1 MLSIGVA
8 GSSRDFETQHT
19 IDDKERILGVNF
31 VHSAQGNGLEKR
43 MNYNSSLEKRSE
55 DFIIQ
60 LKSY

>member
-31 VHSAQGNGLEKR
+31 VHSAQGNGLEK
-43 MNYNSSLEKRSE
+43 LI
-55 DFIIQ
+55 DLQFIVGQ
-60 LKSY
+60 KE